1 MTTEEIIEVAPNET
15 LDLKVSLAIERG
27 VMAATCV
34 GVVPIPLV
42 DLAGVAY
49 VQMRMIRKL
58 SELHGVEYSASRARN
73 LITALIGGAV
83 PALGA
88 YPLFAMVRSIP
99 VLGWTVGTGAAS
111 ILAGASTYAVGQVVK
126 NHLAKGGSLANI
138 NIEEAKSSFAQM
150 YEAGKEKAT
159 SMMRRKS
166 KQAPVA
172 DEPAEAAQPA

>member
-1 MTTEEIIEVAPNET
+1 MTTDEISEVAPTENR
-15 LDLKVSLAIERG
+15 DLKVSLAIERS

-49 VQMRMIRKL
+49 IQLRMIRTL
-58 SELHGVEYSASRARN
+58 SELHGVEYSNTRARN

-83 PALGA
+83 PAFGA

-99 VLGWTVGTGAAS
+99 VLGWTIGTGAAS

-126 NHLAKGGSLANI
+126 NHLAKGGSLADI
-138 NIEEAKSSFAQM
+138 NMEEAKSSFAQM
-150 YEAGKEKAT
+150 YEAGKDKAST
-159 SMMRRKS
+159 MMRRKS
-166 KQAPVA
+166 KQAPIV
-172 DEPAEAAQPA
+172 DEPGEAAQPA